1 MSAPSVTPIELS
13 QNSSTIVLLF
23 NWEGLPFTR
32 KNSDIVKAYKNG
44 LVVNTFEGPDS
55 FTVNTTG
62 DNVQK
67 YTFDY
72 SSLLTFEYV
81 DNAFTTLYT
90 LSLTTPII
98 LPHMFYGK
106 RLATS
111 FFSPYSSFKRELLTT
126 DNSGN
131 RKNGF

>member
-1 MSAPSVTPIELS
+1 MSDPSVTPIELS

-23 NWEGLPFTR
+23 NWEGLPFAR
-32 KNSDIVKAYKNG
+32 KNTDMVKAYKNG

-90 LSLTTPII
+90 LSLK
-98 LPHMFYGK
+98 HQ
-106 RLATS
+106 
-111 FFSPYSSFKRELLTT
+111 
-126 DNSGN
+126 
-131 RKNGF
+131 